1 MNDKSHLYNL
11 NDSFKEALWPYFYTR
26 TGLNPIQ
33 IYVETD
39 YERLTTQ
46 KMMFHFLSFVNIT
59 QPISL
64 VSIILSLFCFV
75 YTVLPL
81 NSKTFYNYLQ
91 KHGNDTIGLVRVS
104 SKMLVNT
111 FSKIFLF
118 KNYLDVFFLKIEPF
132 QVKLYML

>member
-1 MNDKSHLYNL
+1 
-11 NDSFKEALWPYFYTR
+11 
-26 TGLNPIQ
+26 
-33 IYVETD
+33 
-39 YERLTTQ
+39 
-46 KMMFHFLSFVNIT
+46 MMLFHFLSFVNIT

-75 YTVLPL
+75 CTVLPL

-91 KHGNDTIGLVRVS
+91 KHGNDTIELVRVS
-104 SKMLVNT
+104 SKMLVNK

-132 QVKLYML
+132 

>member
-11 NDSFKEALWPYFYTR
+11 NDSFKEALRPYFYTR
-26 TGLNPIQ
+26 TGLNPIT

-46 KMMFHFLSFVNIT
+46 KMMLFHFLSFVNIT

-104 SKMLVNT
+104 SKMLVNK
-111 FSKIFLF
+111 FSKIFPF

-132 QVKLYML
+132 